1 MAKLMVVVAVSAVG
15 VVESTTENTTECEP
29 MADNDGVPVIAPVT
43 VLSTSP
49 FGRPAA
55 LYVYG
60 VLPPVAT
67 PALLH
72 ALPAVPLGREVV
84 EKTKVDM
91 PAPLT

>member
-1 MAKLMVVVAVSAVG
+1 MTRLMVVVAVSAVG
-15 VVESTTENTTECEP
+15 VEESMTENATEYGP

-67 PALLH
+67 TALLQ
-72 ALPAVPLGREVV
+72 AMPAVPLGREVV